1 MIPTCKK
8 IYLCDFNLHPLTV
21 LNGVDTNSVKYSC
34 HVKDYDELTFD
45 VDEYIIINGK
55 KVKSLGYDMLL
66 PYMTVYLEDLGMFQI
81 QNPKTS
87 NDGNSE
93 KKSITAYSLE
103 KEFEDKNWLNFK
115 CNTGDKDSL
124 EQVAEN
130 NLNELGY
137 AKEFVTFYNKN
148 KHDLSFI
155 HLLLEKLPG
164 WSADDDDIDPVLWT
178 RKLPAIT
185 QDNTNLYA
193 LCCSYIAPR
202 MEILFLF
209 DTIHRKIK
217 AIAKENLNDKKY
229 ESTVFISY
237 RNLAQSIDIDVD
249 EDSIFTRF
257 NVRGDDDLN
266 VINCNYGDYY
276 VMNLDYF
283 LCSPY
288 ISDELLIKVKKWI
301 KYRDDNRNKYI
312 EVAKNVADASQ
323 KVNDIIYRNPADDLD
338 IKQWDDMNEDGLNES
353 LKYYNSLLTSLQVS
367 VDPNWDASNNDFS
380 TYKPWTKANGSVD
393 HDKYLEKLKAQENG
407 YGGYYTYYDILHYI
421 IPNIE
426 IAIRNLKKVDEKKED
441 YIKDWETNWDLYG
454 TSELDALNKKYTEE
468 LEKVQD
474 YAKPWSEL
482 TDEEKRAN
490 SGNED
495 SYNIYHNKYVEIY
508 GYISANGTLT
518 VAIAKRNQEKEEA
531 QKILDGYNSQ
541 MSSMKIS
548 ASINN
553 ADYGFTDEDKT
564 VIYSLFHDQDYQN
577 NNIVSTSVD
586 TSVTEI
592 DREKELY
599 DDAVEKL
606 SEVAQPQFKFTVSLD
621 NLYRIEA
628 FKHWQGELELL
639 KFIRLGIRDDYSVK
653 LRVTGITWNP
663 CDVTEDLTLEFSN
676 MITSRSGRTDLTE
689 LLDTENNRGSKNS
702 ISFGTGNSDSEKEYL
717 SSMLQQLVKMGAFKT
732 AVGNIAGST
741 TANLDEARIN
751 TLVSN
756 FINASKIKVDNIEG
770 DKGSF
775 NEFFTKYLDS
785 EVIST
790 NLINGSNGDFI
801 DFVNSHLNMKHIT
814 TELLQGETGNTFID
828 FVHNE
833 MKTGTITADQIRSE
847 DGKTFVDLVN
857 GQIQAAKIT
866 TDQISGGDGTT
877 FIDFLKNQI
886 STSDITA
893 NQIKGWGDSQTLI
906 DFVNNKI
913 TTSDIS
919 ANKITG
925 LNDSKTFID
934 FVNNQ
939 INTSVINSDLA
950 NVKNILAG
958 NAGVGNLQ
966 AIHLT
971 SANAVIDEAV
981 IKQIIAAKISVADLM
996 IHEATAELITL
1007 ISQDGKPS
1015 IAFKNSTQQ
1024 FYDNNGNVR
1033 VQIGQDATGAFTFS
1047 LFDETGTGVLIDS
1060 ETGVHAGA
1068 IADGLIVNDMIQSGT
1083 VSKDKL
1089 SFPIVETDKN
1099 GKISITNILDGKG
1112 NEFGVSYTE
1121 YQESVA
1127 TELSSINSNLSGVS
1141 STVSKIDK
1149 SITDK
1154 IWQSDITTKIND
1166 YDQTTVKDIRDRT
1179 TSVEKNITGI
1189 NSTVKDMQTTLES
1202 KADGTTV
1209 QSLTTRV
1216 SKAEQDMNGFKQ
1228 TVESTYSTKSETE
1241 SVNNYA
1247 KTSFEQLSDKFSW
1260 LVDGTS
1266 SSTSLTLTDSL
1277 VSAITNQFVIK
1288 SPDGTSTIIEGG
1300 KIKTGAITTD
1310 MLSSSVIKSKNYKE
1324 GTYVDGAGYSILGT
1338 FLDLDNGMIHTP
1350 GFYTDTI
1357 GNAYFNGTINAL
1369 DGWFGTEQHN
1379 WYIGT
1384 TTLTDIM
1391 NNDGA
1396 LTGDEYSYLK
1406 ATENA
1411 AIVVNEWHLQS
1422 QSDNMSLQSG
1432 LTTLNNGKFVLNPQ
1446 DNKYYDFGIVKPD
1459 MSKDAKS
1466 YNKKFLYIRRADTPT
1481 THPQDWEYL
1490 FHVDYDGSIWYKNQN
1505 VAGGNV
1511 FLSTTGGTIK
1521 GDLTVTGT
1529 LNATANQAKKV
1540 VNALSING
1548 KAYDG
1553 SAAINVGSIAIAYG
1567 GTGGTTV
1574 SEARANL
1581 AVMGTYKGNY
1591 EYYGLTRPDG
1601 NDSDWIR
1608 STSAGFIPYIPGIAG
1623 NGHSN
1628 LGTEQWYFANAYIDY
1643 IYGSLKGTAD
1653 RAVCDDEGNKI
1664 SSTYLKATSTEF
1676 DSITVGNMIVNG
1688 TARFVNG
1695 LMGTLTGNVI
1705 GNVSGSASYA
1715 TSSDNA
1721 NYINLVATNEIR
1733 FYKNQFKGGT
1743 VHFGYRWADGST
1755 SPLITEYRFNNGNGS
1770 PTQVTASQFNG
1781 NLNGIAT
1788 RTTLL
1793 NPVTTSDTFT
1803 TGTSTWRGGITD
1815 GYVVWGQWW
1824 KDTSLTNDTGDLT
1837 IWIKKEGAV
1846 TTANM
1851 TIDGTIYA
1859 GGFSGNATSAT
1870 KLQTA
1875 RKIGNAS
1882 FDGTSDI
1889 SLSSIGAASSG
1900 HTHNYASTLS
1910 LNGTDFTVTSN
1921 KITVSREQ
1929 LLTAIGEV
1937 TKTANGYMSAADK
1950 AKLDNINVSDI
1961 GTVGANSIKGSGYI
1975 NVSILKGVATISHGN
1990 SGVTTG
1996 TYGADSTNY
2005 LTIPKVTVDSTG
2017 HITSASAYSV
2027 TAANIVS
2034 KLGTTAVNRATSDSD
2049 GNAINTTYLKRSGG
2063 AMTGNISYQGT
2074 KATYEMIRFIDNKS
2088 DTYGNGIAIGGGG
2101 ATIIGGGESSDFCQN
2116 NYIGTGGDE
2125 KLILANDGAI
2135 DFYTNCQ
2142 NNSTTD
2148 AVHVQIDATGK
2159 FTGVSAQA
2167 TKLQTARNVFGHS
2180 FDGTSAVEGQAT
2192 VYGNYC
2198 ATAGNRYFHGGLQI
2212 RENDCVEAKQS
2223 DIAYAPSIGFHWAGR
2238 IAATLLFHSDGN
2250 FYFRKQN
2257 FTDRATIDAN
2267 LYASNVSTST
2277 LWASGT
2283 ATFNGMSVHN
2293 GGIKSGLLH
2302 LQGTTSASIA
2312 YGANNPK
2319 IKFVN
2324 SDGSQIVELMY
2335 TDYDS
2340 VRWPAG
2346 LAMRGNQ
2353 GNEYFDVPHLYA
2365 SQVHVDNHCALQYD
2379 SSNQCL
2385 NFVFS

>member
-8 IYLCDFNLHPLTV
+8 IYLCDFNLHPLMV
-21 LNGVDTNSVKYSC
+21 LNGVDTNSVEYSC

-164 WSADDDDIDPVLWT
+164 WSVDDDDIDPVLWT

-312 EVAKNVADASQ
+312 EVAKNAADASQ

-380 TYKPWTKANGSVD
+380 TYKPWTKADGSVD

-426 IAIRNLKKVDEKKED
+426 IAIRNLKKIDEKKED

-518 VAIAKRNQEKEEA
+518 AAIAKRNQEKEKA

-702 ISFGTGNSDSEKEYL
+702 ISFGTGDSDSEKEYL

-790 NLINGSNGDFI
+790 NLINGQNGDFI

-913 TTSDIS
+913 TTSNIS

-939 INTSVINSDLA
+939 INTSVINSDLE

-966 AIHLT
+966 SIHFT

-1024 FYDNNGNVR
+1024 FYDSNGNVR

-1047 LFDETGTGVLIDS
+1047 LFDETGKGVLIDS

-1089 SFPIVETDKN
+1089 SFPIVETDEN

-1154 IWQSDITTKIND
+1154 IWESDITTKIND

-1209 QSLTTRV
+1209 QSLTIRV
-1216 SKAEQDMNGFKQ
+1216 SKAEQDMSGFKQ

-1247 KTSFEQLSDKFSW
+1247 
-1260 LVDGTS
+1260 
-1266 SSTSLTLTDSL
+1266 
-1277 VSAITNQFVIK
+1277 
-1288 SPDGTSTIIEGG
+1288 
-1300 KIKTGAITTD
+1300 
-1310 MLSSSVIKSKNYKE
+1310 
-1324 GTYVDGAGYSILGT
+1324 
-1338 FLDLDNGMIHTP
+1338 
-1350 GFYTDTI
+1350 
-1357 GNAYFNGTINAL
+1357 
-1369 DGWFGTEQHN
+1369 
-1379 WYIGT
+1379 
-1384 TTLTDIM
+1384 
-1391 NNDGA
+1391 
-1396 LTGDEYSYLK
+1396 
-1406 ATENA
+1406 
-1411 AIVVNEWHLQS
+1411 
-1422 QSDNMSLQSG
+1422 
-1432 LTTLNNGKFVLNPQ
+1432 
-1446 DNKYYDFGIVKPD
+1446 
-1459 MSKDAKS
+1459 
-1466 YNKKFLYIRRADTPT
+1466 
-1481 THPQDWEYL
+1481 
-1490 FHVDYDGSIWYKNQN
+1490 
-1505 VAGGNV
+1505 
-1511 FLSTTGGTIK
+1511 
-1521 GDLTVTGT
+1521 
-1529 LNATANQAKKV
+1529 
-1540 VNALSING
+1540 
-1548 KAYDG
+1548 
-1553 SAAINVGSIAIAYG
+1553 
-1567 GTGGTTV
+1567 
-1574 SEARANL
+1574 
-1581 AVMGTYKGNY
+1581 
-1591 EYYGLTRPDG
+1591 
-1601 NDSDWIR
+1601 
-1608 STSAGFIPYIPGIAG
+1608 
-1623 NGHSN
+1623 
-1628 LGTEQWYFANAYIDY
+1628 
-1643 IYGSLKGTAD
+1643 
-1653 RAVCDDEGNKI
+1653 
-1664 SSTYLKATSTEF
+1664 
-1676 DSITVGNMIVNG
+1676 
-1688 TARFVNG
+1688 
-1695 LMGTLTGNVI
+1695 I

-1715 TSSDNA
+1715 TSSDTA

-1743 VHFGYRWADGST
+1743 VHFGYRWSDGST

-1803 TGTSTWRGGITD
+1803 TGTSTWRNGITD

-1824 KDTSLTNDTGDLT
+1824 RDTNLTNDTANLT
-1837 IWIKKEGAV
+1837 IWIRKEGTV
-1846 TTANM
+1846 TSANM

-1859 GGFSGNATSAT
+1859 VGGFNGNATSAT

-1882 FDGTSDI
+1882 FDGTADI

-1910 LNGTDFTVTSN
+1910 LNGTNFTVTSN

-1961 GTVGANSIKGSGYI
+1961 GTVGANSIKGTGYI
-1975 NVSILKGVATISHGN
+1975 NVSILKGVATISHGI
-1990 SGVTTG
+1990 SGVTAG
-1996 TYGADSTNY
+1996 TYGADSTNNF
-2005 LTIPKVTVDSTG
+2005 TIPKIVVDSTG

-2034 KLGTTAVNRATSDSD
+2034 KLGTTAVNRATADSD
-2049 GNAINTTYLKRSGG
+2049 GNAINTTYLKLSGG
-2063 AMTGNISYQGT
+2063 TMTGNISYKGT
-2074 KATYEMIRFIDNKS
+2074 KATYDMITFIDNPN

-2101 ATIIGGGESSDFCQN
+2101 TVIIGGGESSDFCKN
-2116 NYIGTGGDE
+2116 NYISDGGNE
-2125 KLILANDGAI
+2125 RLILANDGMI
-2135 DFYTNCQ
+2135 DFYVNCQ
-2142 NNSTTD
+2142 EGSTSK
-2148 AVHVQIDATGK
+2148 AVHTYIDTTGK
-2159 FTGVSAQA
+2159 YIGVSQKA
-2167 TKLQTARNVFGHS
+2167 TQLETSRNIFGKS
-2180 FDGTSAVEGQAT
+2180 FNGTSDVAGQAM
-2192 VYGNYC
+2192 VYGWYNSN
-2198 ATAGNRYFHGGLQI
+2198 AENRYVSGGLQI
-2212 RENDCVEAKQS
+2212 RENNCVQNKQS
-2223 DIAYAPSIGFHWAGR
+2223 DIAYAPSIGFHWSNR
-2238 IAATLLFHSDGN
+2238 IAATLLFHSDGI

-2267 LYASNVSTST
+2267 LNAGSIATTTANIY
-2277 LWASGT
+2277 GT
-2283 ATFNGMSVHN
+2283 ATFTNMSVHN

-2346 LAMRGNQ
+2346 LAVRGNQ

>member
-1 MIPTCKK
+1 
-8 IYLCDFNLHPLTV
+8 
-21 LNGVDTNSVKYSC
+21 
-34 HVKDYDELTFD
+34 
-45 VDEYIIINGK
+45 
-55 KVKSLGYDMLL
+55 
-66 PYMTVYLEDLGMFQI
+66 MFQI

-164 WSADDDDIDPVLWT
+164 WSVDDDDIDPVLWT

-301 KYRDDNRNKYI
+301 KYRDDNRDKYI

-380 TYKPWTKANGSVD
+380 TYKPWTKADGSVD

-490 SGNED
+490 SGNKD

-518 VAIAKRNQEKEEA
+518 AAIAKRNQEKKEA

-785 EVIST
+785 EV
-790 NLINGSNGDFI
+790 
-801 DFVNSHLNMKHIT
+801 
-814 TELLQGETGNTFID
+814 
-828 FVHNE
+828 
-833 MKTGTITADQIRSE
+833 
-847 DGKTFVDLVN
+847 
-857 GQIQAAKIT
+857 
-866 TDQISGGDGTT
+866 
-877 FIDFLKNQI
+877 
-886 STSDITA
+886 
-893 NQIKGWGDSQTLI
+893 
-906 DFVNNKI
+906 
-913 TTSDIS
+913 
-919 ANKITG
+919 
-925 LNDSKTFID
+925 
-934 FVNNQ
+934 
-939 INTSVINSDLA
+939 
-950 NVKNILAG
+950 
-958 NAGVGNLQ
+958 
-966 AIHLT
+966 
-971 SANAVIDEAV
+971 
-981 IKQIIAAKISVADLM
+981 
-996 IHEATAELITL
+996 
-1007 ISQDGKPS
+1007 
-1015 IAFKNSTQQ
+1015 
-1024 FYDNNGNVR
+1024 
-1033 VQIGQDATGAFTFS
+1033 
-1047 LFDETGTGVLIDS
+1047 
-1060 ETGVHAGA
+1060 
-1068 IADGLIVNDMIQSGT
+1068 
-1083 VSKDKL
+1083 
-1089 SFPIVETDKN
+1089 
-1099 GKISITNILDGKG
+1099 
-1112 NEFGVSYTE
+1112 
-1121 YQESVA
+1121 
-1127 TELSSINSNLSGVS
+1127 
-1141 STVSKIDK
+1141 
-1149 SITDK
+1149 
-1154 IWQSDITTKIND
+1154 
-1166 YDQTTVKDIRDRT
+1166 
-1179 TSVEKNITGI
+1179 
-1189 NSTVKDMQTTLES
+1189 
-1202 KADGTTV
+1202 
-1209 QSLTTRV
+1209 
-1216 SKAEQDMNGFKQ
+1216 
-1228 TVESTYSTKSETE
+1228 
-1241 SVNNYA
+1241 
-1247 KTSFEQLSDKFSW
+1247 
-1260 LVDGTS
+1260 
-1266 SSTSLTLTDSL
+1266 
-1277 VSAITNQFVIK
+1277 
-1288 SPDGTSTIIEGG
+1288 
-1300 KIKTGAITTD
+1300 
-1310 MLSSSVIKSKNYKE
+1310 
-1324 GTYVDGAGYSILGT
+1324 
-1338 FLDLDNGMIHTP
+1338 
-1350 GFYTDTI
+1350 
-1357 GNAYFNGTINAL
+1357 
-1369 DGWFGTEQHN
+1369 
-1379 WYIGT
+1379 
-1384 TTLTDIM
+1384 
-1391 NNDGA
+1391 
-1396 LTGDEYSYLK
+1396 
-1406 ATENA
+1406 
-1411 AIVVNEWHLQS
+1411 
-1422 QSDNMSLQSG
+1422 
-1432 LTTLNNGKFVLNPQ
+1432 
-1446 DNKYYDFGIVKPD
+1446 
-1459 MSKDAKS
+1459 
-1466 YNKKFLYIRRADTPT
+1466 
-1481 THPQDWEYL
+1481 
-1490 FHVDYDGSIWYKNQN
+1490 
-1505 VAGGNV
+1505 
-1511 FLSTTGGTIK
+1511 
-1521 GDLTVTGT
+1521 
-1529 LNATANQAKKV
+1529 
-1540 VNALSING
+1540 
-1548 KAYDG
+1548 
-1553 SAAINVGSIAIAYG
+1553 
-1567 GTGGTTV
+1567 
-1574 SEARANL
+1574 
-1581 AVMGTYKGNY
+1581 
-1591 EYYGLTRPDG
+1591 
-1601 NDSDWIR
+1601 
-1608 STSAGFIPYIPGIAG
+1608 
-1623 NGHSN
+1623 
-1628 LGTEQWYFANAYIDY
+1628 
-1643 IYGSLKGTAD
+1643 
-1653 RAVCDDEGNKI
+1653 
-1664 SSTYLKATSTEF
+1664 
-1676 DSITVGNMIVNG
+1676 
-1688 TARFVNG
+1688 
-1695 LMGTLTGNVI
+1695 
-1705 GNVSGSASYA
+1705 
-1715 TSSDNA
+1715 
-1721 NYINLVATNEIR
+1721 
-1733 FYKNQFKGGT
+1733 
-1743 VHFGYRWADGST
+1743 
-1755 SPLITEYRFNNGNGS
+1755 
-1770 PTQVTASQFNG
+1770 
-1781 NLNGIAT
+1781 
-1788 RTTLL
+1788 
-1793 NPVTTSDTFT
+1793 
-1803 TGTSTWRGGITD
+1803 
-1815 GYVVWGQWW
+1815 
-1824 KDTSLTNDTGDLT
+1824 
-1837 IWIKKEGAV
+1837 
-1846 TTANM
+1846 
-1851 TIDGTIYA
+1851 
-1859 GGFSGNATSAT
+1859 
-1870 KLQTA
+1870 
-1875 RKIGNAS
+1875 
-1882 FDGTSDI
+1882 
-1889 SLSSIGAASSG
+1889 
-1900 HTHNYASTLS
+1900 
-1910 LNGTDFTVTSN
+1910 
-1921 KITVSREQ
+1921 
-1929 LLTAIGEV
+1929 
-1937 TKTANGYMSAADK
+1937 
-1950 AKLDNINVSDI
+1950 
-1961 GTVGANSIKGSGYI
+1961 
-1975 NVSILKGVATISHGN
+1975 
-1990 SGVTTG
+1990 
-1996 TYGADSTNY
+1996 
-2005 LTIPKVTVDSTG
+2005 
-2017 HITSASAYSV
+2017 SAYSV

-2034 KLGTTAVNRATSDSD
+2034 KLGTTAVNRATADSD
-2049 GNAINTTYLKRSGG
+2049 GNAINSTYLKRSGG

-2074 KATYEMIRFIDNKS
+2074 KATIEVIRFIDNKN
-2088 DTYGNGIAIGGGG
+2088 DVYGNGIAIGAGG
-2101 ATIIGGGESSDFCQN
+2101 ATIIGGGESSAFCQN
-2116 NYIGTGGDE
+2116 SYIATGGDE

-2167 TKLQTARNVFGHS
+2167 TKLQTTRYIFGKT
-2180 FDGTSAVEGQAT
+2180 FDGTYDVAGQAT
-2192 VYGNYC
+2192 VYGSYS
-2198 ATAGNRYFHGGLQI
+2198 ATADIRYGRSGLQI
-2212 RENDCVEAKQS
+2212 RENDCVQAKQS

-2277 LWASGT
+2277 LGVSGT
-2283 ATFNGMSVHN
+2283 ATFSSMSVHN
-2293 GGIKSGLLH
+2293 GGVKSGLLH

-2346 LAMRGNQ
+2346 LAVRGNQ
-2353 GNEYFDVPHLYA
+2353 GNEYLDVPHLYA
-2365 SQVHVDNHCALQYD
+2365 NQVHVDNHCALQYD
-2379 SSNQCL
+2379 NSNQCL

>member
-1 MIPTCKK
+1 
-8 IYLCDFNLHPLTV
+8 
-21 LNGVDTNSVKYSC
+21 
-34 HVKDYDELTFD
+34 
-45 VDEYIIINGK
+45 
-55 KVKSLGYDMLL
+55 
-66 PYMTVYLEDLGMFQI
+66 
-81 QNPKTS
+81 
-87 NDGNSE
+87 
-93 KKSITAYSLE
+93 
-103 KEFEDKNWLNFK
+103 
-115 CNTGDKDSL
+115 
-124 EQVAEN
+124 
-130 NLNELGY
+130 
-137 AKEFVTFYNKN
+137 
-148 KHDLSFI
+148 
-155 HLLLEKLPG
+155 
-164 WSADDDDIDPVLWT
+164 
-178 RKLPAIT
+178 
-185 QDNTNLYA
+185 
-193 LCCSYIAPR
+193 
-202 MEILFLF
+202 
-209 DTIHRKIK
+209 
-217 AIAKENLNDKKY
+217 
-229 ESTVFISY
+229 
-237 RNLAQSIDIDVD
+237 
-249 EDSIFTRF
+249 
-257 NVRGDDDLN
+257 
-266 VINCNYGDYY
+266 
-276 VMNLDYF
+276 
-283 LCSPY
+283 
-288 ISDELLIKVKKWI
+288 
-301 KYRDDNRNKYI
+301 
-312 EVAKNVADASQ
+312 
-323 KVNDIIYRNPADDLD
+323 
-338 IKQWDDMNEDGLNES
+338 
-353 LKYYNSLLTSLQVS
+353 
-367 VDPNWDASNNDFS
+367 
-380 TYKPWTKANGSVD
+380 
-393 HDKYLEKLKAQENG
+393 
-407 YGGYYTYYDILHYI
+407 
-421 IPNIE
+421 
-426 IAIRNLKKVDEKKED
+426 
-441 YIKDWETNWDLYG
+441 
-454 TSELDALNKKYTEE
+454 
-468 LEKVQD
+468 
-474 YAKPWSEL
+474 
-482 TDEEKRAN
+482 
-490 SGNED
+490 
-495 SYNIYHNKYVEIY
+495 
-508 GYISANGTLT
+508 
-518 VAIAKRNQEKEEA
+518 
-531 QKILDGYNSQ
+531 

-790 NLINGSNGDFI
+790 NLINGQNGDFI

-939 INTSVINSDLA
+939 INTSEL
-950 NVKNILAG
+950 
-958 NAGVGNLQ
+958 NAEVGNITNLLSGSAGIGDLQ

-971 SANAVIDEAV
+971 AANAVIDEAV
-981 IKQIIAAKISVADLM
+981 IKNIIAAKISVADLM
-996 IHEATAELITL
+996 VHTASAELITL

-1024 FYDNNGNVR
+1024 FYDSNGNVR

-1047 LFDETGTGVLIDS
+1047 LFDETGNGVLIDS

-1089 SFPIVETDKN
+1089 SFPIVETDEN

-1154 IWQSDITTKIND
+1154 IWESDITTKIND

-1209 QSLTTRV
+1209 QSLTIRV
-1216 SKAEQDMNGFKQ
+1216 SKAEQDMSGFKQ

-1379 WYIGT
+1379 WYIGAT
-1384 TTLTDIM
+1384 IITDIM

-1422 QSDNMSLQSG
+1422 QNDNMSLQSG

-1540 VNALSING
+1540 INALSING

-1553 SAAINVGSIAIAYG
+1553 SAAINVGSISIAYG

-1574 SEARANL
+1574 NEARANL
-1581 AVMGTYKGNY
+1581 GVLGANNKNG
-1591 EYYGLTRPDG
+1591 YYGLACPDG
-1601 NDSDWIR
+1601 NDTDWIR
-1608 STSAGFIPYIPGIAG
+1608 STVNGLIPYQSGIAG
-1623 NGHSN
+1623 DGHSS
-1628 LGTEQWYFANAYIDY
+1628 LGTSTWYFSEAYIDF
-1643 IYGSLKGTAD
+1643 IHGSLKGTAD

-1676 DSITVGNMIVNG
+1676 DSITIGNMIVNG

-1715 TSSDNA
+1715 TSSDTA

-1733 FYKNQFKGGT
+1733 FYKNRFKGGT
-1743 VHFGYRWADGST
+1743 VHFGYRWSDGST

-1803 TGTSTWRGGITD
+1803 TGTSTWRNGITD

-1824 KDTSLTNDTGDLT
+1824 RDTNLTNDTANLT
-1837 IWIKKEGAV
+1837 IWIRKEGTV
-1846 TTANM
+1846 TSANM

-1859 GGFSGNATSAT
+1859 VGGFNGNATSAT

-1882 FDGTSDI
+1882 FDGTADI

-1910 LNGTDFTVTSN
+1910 LNGTNFTVTSN

-1961 GTVGANSIKGSGYI
+1961 GTVGANSIKGTGYI
-1975 NVSILKGVATISHGN
+1975 NVSILKGVATISHGI
-1990 SGVTTG
+1990 SGVTAG
-1996 TYGADSTNY
+1996 TYGADSTNNF
-2005 LTIPKVTVDSTG
+2005 TIPKIVVDSTG

-2034 KLGTTAVNRATSDSD
+2034 KLGTTAVNRATADSD
-2049 GNAINTTYLKRSGG
+2049 GNTINSTYLKRSGG
-2063 AMTGNISYQGT
+2063 TMDGTAFIEWADSGNWSNNNKNVTFPVNRGGLQWNGQSDYVKFFAQETAYDNLELVLQFGDDDSNGLSIRNGAGNETARITSTG
-2074 KATYEMIRFIDNKS
+2074 
-2088 DTYGNGIAIGGGG
+2088 
-2101 ATIIGGGESSDFCQN
+2101 
-2116 NYIGTGGDE
+2116 
-2125 KLILANDGAI
+2125 
-2135 DFYTNCQ
+2135 
-2142 NNSTTD
+2142 
-2148 AVHVQIDATGK
+2148 V
-2159 FTGVSAQA
+2159 FTGTFSGNASSATQLE
-2167 TKLQTARNVFGHS
+2167 TSRYIFGKLFN
-2180 FDGTSAVEGQAT
+2180 GTSDVAGQAM
-2192 VYGNYC
+2192 VYGWYNSN
-2198 ATAGNRYFHGGLQI
+2198 AGNRYASGGLQI
-2212 RENDCVEAKQS
+2212 RENNCVQNKQS
-2223 DIAYAPSIGFHWAGR
+2223 DIAYAPSIGFHWSNR

-2257 FTDRATIDAN
+2257 YTDRATIDAN
-2267 LYASNVSTST
+2267 LNAGSIATTTANIY
-2277 LWASGT
+2277 GT
-2283 ATFNGMSVHN
+2283 ATFSSMSVHN

-2302 LQGTTSASIA
+2302 LQSATSASIA

-2379 SSNQCL
+2379 NSNQCL

>member
-1 MIPTCKK
+1 MAT
-8 IYLCDFNLHPLTV
+8 YLPSQIKGYNSLGTAILSVGDSTKQVNNALQSEKLTQYAKSANEASDV
-21 LNGVDTNSVKYSC
+21 IDKFKAEMYQNAGLTKEIGLTNQQKAIENFLADYDD
-34 HVKDYDELTFD
+34 KDYGGHGNKIKEAFLHRGDGMTTGMYAYLNNANLIETFKKAGIKGSSWFGQQYTQNDFLNKDNIDTLRNYQQQLSTEAQASVDAIKEIMPAFLQSNKDYLDLT
-45 VDEYIIINGK
+45 
-55 KVKSLGYDMLL
+55 S
-66 PYMTVYLEDLGMFQI
+66 EDNKPEI
-81 QNPKTS
+81 
-87 NDGNSE
+87 
-93 KKSITAYSLE
+93 
-103 KEFEDKNWLNFK
+103 
-115 CNTGDKDSL
+115 DSMM
-124 EQVAEN
+124 
-130 NLNELGY
+130 
-137 AKEFVTFYNKN
+137 
-148 KHDLSFI
+148 
-155 HLLLEKLPG
+155 
-164 WSADDDDIDPVLWT
+164 
-178 RKLPAIT
+178 
-185 QDNTNLYA
+185 TNLISG
-193 LCCSYIAPR
+193 LDQSGIETISGGNLG
-202 MEILFLF
+202 EI
-209 DTIHRKIK
+209 
-217 AIAKENLNDKKY
+217 
-229 ESTVFISY
+229 S
-237 RNLAQSIDIDVD
+237 
-249 EDSIFTRF
+249 
-257 NVRGDDDLN
+257 
-266 VINCNYGDYY
+266 
-276 VMNLDYF
+276 
-283 LCSPY
+283 
-288 ISDELLIKVKKWI
+288 SDELKKNIRNWSSNLVKDLQKKDTQDALTSLFALDDKKTKMSFDEYEKQADDAVKKVRKQTDAFTDEQLRNSSGIHDTLDQLQTDVDNITSKFNGDKGFSEDKLKSDYTSSQLDALSSIATDKSFTGNWKAALDQMNSVERAAQLSADKMQKI
-301 KYRDDNRNKYI
+301 VTTATSNLSTMQTAISESMSNTGVTADAYRQSALKAAKKNMQTYKNNVANRNKSKKALLATKGKI
-312 EVAKNVADASQ
+312 TSAQRNAIKKNQ
-323 KVNDIIYRNPADDLD
+323 KVN
-338 IKQWDDMNEDGLNES
+338 
-353 LKYYNSLLTSLQVS
+353 TSNVK
-367 VDPNWDASNNDFS
+367 DP
-380 TYKPWTKANGSVD
+380 
-393 HDKYLEKLKAQENG
+393 KLKKQ
-407 YGGYYTYYDILHYI
+407 
-421 IPNIE
+421 
-426 IAIRNLKKVDEKKED
+426 
-441 YIKDWETNWDLYG
+441 
-454 TSELDALNKKYTEE
+454 
-468 LEKVQD
+468 LEA
-474 YAKPWSEL
+474 Y
-482 TDEEKRAN
+482 
-490 SGNED
+490 
-495 SYNIYHNKYVEIY
+495 NKYVTASNPDKGRIL
-508 GYISANGTLT
+508 SNALSTAQSTLT
-518 VAIAKRNQEKEEA
+518 AAIAKRNQEKKEA

-702 ISFGTGNSDSEKEYL
+702 ISFGTGGSDSEKEYL

-790 NLINGSNGDFI
+790 NLINGQNGDFI

-814 TELLQGETGNTFID
+814 TELLQGETGTTFID

-939 INTSVINSDLA
+939 INTSVINSDLE

-966 AIHLT
+966 SIHLT

-996 IHEATAELITL
+996 IHEATAEMITL

-1047 LFDETGTGVLIDS
+1047 LFDETGKGVLIDS
-1060 ETGVHAGA
+1060 KDGVHSGA
-1068 IADGLIVNDMIQSGT
+1068 IANGLIVNDMIQSGT

-1089 SFPIVETDKN
+1089 NFPIVETDEN

-1154 IWQSDITTKIND
+1154 IWESDITTKIND

-1209 QSLTTRV
+1209 QSLTIRV
-1216 SKAEQDMNGFKQ
+1216 SKAEQDMSGFKQ

-1300 KIKTGAITTD
+1300 KIKTSAITTD

-1384 TTLTDIM
+1384 TIITDIM

-1422 QSDNMSLQSG
+1422 QNDNMSLQSG

-1490 FHVDYDGSIWYKNQN
+1490 FHVDYDGSIWYKNQSI
-1505 VAGGNV
+1505 AGGNV

-1553 SAAINVGSIAIAYG
+1553 SVAINVGSISIAYG

-1574 SEARANL
+1574 NEARANL
-1581 AVMGTYKGNY
+1581 GVLGANNKNG
-1591 EYYGLTRPDG
+1591 YYGLARPDG
-1601 NDSDWIR
+1601 NDTDWIR
-1608 STSAGFIPYIPGIAG
+1608 STVNGLIPYQSGIAG
-1623 NGHSN
+1623 DGHSS
-1628 LGTEQWYFANAYIDY
+1628 LGTSTWYFSEAYIDFVH
-1643 IYGSLKGTAD
+1643 GSLKGTAD
-1653 RAVCDDEGNKI
+1653 RAICDDEGNKI

-1715 TSSDNA
+1715 TSSDTA

-1755 SPLITEYRFNNGNGS
+1755 SPLITEYRFNNGNRS

-1803 TGTSTWRGGITD
+1803 TGTSTWRNGITD

-1824 KDTSLTNDTGDLT
+1824 KDTSFTNDTGDLT
-1837 IWIKKEGAV
+1837 IWIRKEGAV

-1859 GGFSGNATSAT
+1859 VGGFNGNATSAT

-1882 FDGTSDI
+1882 FDGTADI

-1910 LNGTDFTVTSN
+1910 LNGTNFTVTSN

-1950 AKLDNINVSDI
+1950 AKLDNINISDI

-1975 NVSILKGVATISHGN
+1975 NVSILKGVATISHGT
-1990 SGVTTG
+1990 SGVTAG
-1996 TYGADSTNY
+1996 TYGADSTNNF
-2005 LTIPKVTVDSTG
+2005 TIPKIVVDSTG

-2034 KLGTTAVNRATSDSD
+2034 KLGTTAVNRATADSD
-2049 GNAINTTYLKRSGG
+2049 GNAINSTYLKRSGG

-2074 KATYEMIRFIDNKS
+2074 KATIEVIRFIDNKN
-2088 DTYGNGIAIGGGG
+2088 DAYGNGIAIGAGG
-2101 ATIIGGGESSDFCQN
+2101 ATIIGGGESSAFCQN
-2116 NYIGTGGDE
+2116 SYIATGGDE

-2148 AVHVQIDATGK
+2148 AAHVQIDVTGK

-2167 TKLQTARNVFGHS
+2167 TQLETSRYIFGKLFN
-2180 FDGTSAVEGQAT
+2180 GTSDVAGQAM
-2192 VYGNYC
+2192 VYGWYNSN
-2198 ATAGNRYFHGGLQI
+2198 AGKG
-2212 RENDCVEAKQS
+2212 E
-2223 DIAYAPSIGFHWAGR
+2223 
-2238 IAATLLFHSDGN
+2238 
-2250 FYFRKQN
+2250 
-2257 FTDRATIDAN
+2257 
-2267 LYASNVSTST
+2267 
-2277 LWASGT
+2277 
-2283 ATFNGMSVHN
+2283 
-2293 GGIKSGLLH
+2293 
-2302 LQGTTSASIA
+2302 
-2312 YGANNPK
+2312 
-2319 IKFVN
+2319 
-2324 SDGSQIVELMY
+2324 
-2335 TDYDS
+2335 
-2340 VRWPAG
+2340 
-2346 LAMRGNQ
+2346 
-2353 GNEYFDVPHLYA
+2353 
-2365 SQVHVDNHCALQYD
+2365 
-2379 SSNQCL
+2379 
-2385 NFVFS
+2385 

>member
-8 IYLCDFNLHPLTV
+8 IYLCDFNLHPLMV
-21 LNGVDTNSVKYSC
+21 LNGVDTNSVEYSC

-164 WSADDDDIDPVLWT
+164 WSVDDDDIDPVLWT

-257 NVRGDDDLN
+257 NVRGDNDLN
-266 VINCNYGDYY
+266 VNNCNYGDYY

-283 LCSPY
+283 MCSPY
-288 ISDELLIKVKKWI
+288 MSNSLITKVKKWLE
-301 KYRDDNRNKYI
+301 YRDDNRNKYI
-312 EVAKNVADASQ
+312 EVAKNAADTSQ

-380 TYKPWTKANGSVD
+380 TYKPWTKADGSVD

-407 YGGYYTYYDILHYI
+407 YGGYYTYYDILYYI

-441 YIKDWETNWDLYG
+441 YVKDWETNWDLYG

-474 YAKPWSEL
+474 YAKPWNEL

-518 VAIAKRNQEKEEA
+518 AAIAKRNQEKEKA

-689 LLDTENNRGSKNS
+689 LLDTENNRGSKNN

-790 NLINGSNGDFI
+790 NLINGQNGDFI

-847 DGKTFVDLVN
+847 DGKTFIDLVN
-857 GQIQAAKIT
+857 GQIKAAKIT

-886 STSDITA
+886 S
-893 NQIKGWGDSQTLI
+893 
-906 DFVNNKI
+906 
-913 TTSDIS
+913 TSDIS

-939 INTSVINSDLA
+939 INTSVINSDLE

-966 AIHLT
+966 SIHLT

-996 IHEATAELITL
+996 THDATAEMITL

-1047 LFDETGTGVLIDS
+1047 LFDETGKGVLIDS
-1060 ETGVHAGA
+1060 KNGVHSGA
-1068 IADGLIVNDMIQSGT
+1068 IANGLIVNDMIKDATVSKSKLNFPIVETDENGKVSITEILDGNGNAFGISYKDFQDSVTNGFSSVNNSIASLSGLVASVELIGEQVFVDDGKGSISPNT
-1083 VSKDKL
+1083 ITIKANVKNGASVNKWYINDVENTSYVSKDKL
-1089 SFPIVETDKN
+1089 SFTIPSSYMKDK
-1099 GKISITNILDGKG
+1099 
-1112 NEFGVSYTE
+1112 
-1121 YQESVA
+1121 
-1127 TELSSINSNLSGVS
+1127 
-1141 STVSKIDK
+1141 K
-1149 SITDK
+1149 SITIKAECTD
-1154 IWQSDITTKIND
+1154 TTKYDIMSIYRVVDGSDAYTVTIQSSKGTTFKKPSNVDSMNYETECTCIVYKGSSIVSAKSYTWKYANNNDETWTVLGTGQKIN
-1166 YDQTTVKDIRDRT
+1166 VP
-1179 TSVEKNITGI
+1179 I
-1189 NSTVKDMQTTLES
+1189 NST
-1202 KADGTTV
+1202 
-1209 QSLTTRV
+1209 
-1216 SKAEQDMNGFKQ
+1216 
-1228 TVESTYSTKSETE
+1228 
-1241 SVNNYA
+1241 
-1247 KTSFEQLSDKFSW
+1247 
-1260 LVDGTS
+1260 
-1266 SSTSLTLTDSL
+1266 
-1277 VSAITNQFVIK
+1277 
-1288 SPDGTSTIIEGG
+1288 
-1300 KIKTGAITTD
+1300 
-1310 MLSSSVIKSKNYKE
+1310 
-1324 GTYVDGAGYSILGT
+1324 
-1338 FLDLDNGMIHTP
+1338 
-1350 GFYTDTI
+1350 
-1357 GNAYFNGTINAL
+1357 
-1369 DGWFGTEQHN
+1369 
-1379 WYIGT
+1379 
-1384 TTLTDIM
+1384 
-1391 NNDGA
+1391 
-1396 LTGDEYSYLK
+1396 
-1406 ATENA
+1406 
-1411 AIVVNEWHLQS
+1411 
-1422 QSDNMSLQSG
+1422 
-1432 LTTLNNGKFVLNPQ
+1432 
-1446 DNKYYDFGIVKPD
+1446 
-1459 MSKDAKS
+1459 
-1466 YNKKFLYIRRADTPT
+1466 
-1481 THPQDWEYL
+1481 
-1490 FHVDYDGSIWYKNQN
+1490 
-1505 VAGGNV
+1505 
-1511 FLSTTGGTIK
+1511 
-1521 GDLTVTGT
+1521 
-1529 LNATANQAKKV
+1529 
-1540 VNALSING
+1540 
-1548 KAYDG
+1548 
-1553 SAAINVGSIAIAYG
+1553 
-1567 GTGGTTV
+1567 
-1574 SEARANL
+1574 
-1581 AVMGTYKGNY
+1581 
-1591 EYYGLTRPDG
+1591 
-1601 NDSDWIR
+1601 
-1608 STSAGFIPYIPGIAG
+1608 
-1623 NGHSN
+1623 
-1628 LGTEQWYFANAYIDY
+1628 
-1643 IYGSLKGTAD
+1643 
-1653 RAVCDDEGNKI
+1653 
-1664 SSTYLKATSTEF
+1664 
-1676 DSITVGNMIVNG
+1676 
-1688 TARFVNG
+1688 
-1695 LMGTLTGNVI
+1695 
-1705 GNVSGSASYA
+1705 
-1715 TSSDNA
+1715 
-1721 NYINLVATNEIR
+1721 
-1733 FYKNQFKGGT
+1733 
-1743 VHFGYRWADGST
+1743 
-1755 SPLITEYRFNNGNGS
+1755 
-1770 PTQVTASQFNG
+1770 
-1781 NLNGIAT
+1781 
-1788 RTTLL
+1788 
-1793 NPVTTSDTFT
+1793 
-1803 TGTSTWRGGITD
+1803 
-1815 GYVVWGQWW
+1815 
-1824 KDTSLTNDTGDLT
+1824 
-1837 IWIKKEGAV
+1837 
-1846 TTANM
+1846 
-1851 TIDGTIYA
+1851 
-1859 GGFSGNATSAT
+1859 
-1870 KLQTA
+1870 
-1875 RKIGNAS
+1875 
-1882 FDGTSDI
+1882 
-1889 SLSSIGAASSG
+1889 
-1900 HTHNYASTLS
+1900 
-1910 LNGTDFTVTSN
+1910 
-1921 KITVSREQ
+1921 
-1929 LLTAIGEV
+1929 
-1937 TKTANGYMSAADK
+1937 
-1950 AKLDNINVSDI
+1950 
-1961 GTVGANSIKGSGYI
+1961 
-1975 NVSILKGVATISHGN
+1975 ILK
-1990 SGVTTG
+1990 
-1996 TYGADSTNY
+1996 
-2005 LTIPKVTVDSTG
+2005 K
-2017 HITSASAYSV
+2017 
-2027 TAANIVS
+2027 
-2034 KLGTTAVNRATSDSD
+2034 R
-2049 GNAINTTYLKRSGG
+2049 LK
-2063 AMTGNISYQGT
+2063 
-2074 KATYEMIRFIDNKS
+2074 
-2088 DTYGNGIAIGGGG
+2088 
-2101 ATIIGGGESSDFCQN
+2101 C
-2116 NYIGTGGDE
+2116 
-2125 KLILANDGAI
+2125 
-2135 DFYTNCQ
+2135 
-2142 NNSTTD
+2142 
-2148 AVHVQIDATGK
+2148 
-2159 FTGVSAQA
+2159 
-2167 TKLQTARNVFGHS
+2167 
-2180 FDGTSAVEGQAT
+2180 AVE
-2192 VYGNYC
+2192 
-2198 ATAGNRYFHGGLQI
+2198 I
-2212 RENDCVEAKQS
+2212 
-2223 DIAYAPSIGFHWAGR
+2223 
-2238 IAATLLFHSDGN
+2238 
-2250 FYFRKQN
+2250 
-2257 FTDRATIDAN
+2257 
-2267 LYASNVSTST
+2267 
-2277 LWASGT
+2277 
-2283 ATFNGMSVHN
+2283 
-2293 GGIKSGLLH
+2293 
-2302 LQGTTSASIA
+2302 
-2312 YGANNPK
+2312 
-2319 IKFVN
+2319 
-2324 SDGSQIVELMY
+2324 
-2335 TDYDS
+2335 
-2340 VRWPAG
+2340 
-2346 LAMRGNQ
+2346 
-2353 GNEYFDVPHLYA
+2353 
-2365 SQVHVDNHCALQYD
+2365 
-2379 SSNQCL
+2379 
-2385 NFVFS
+2385 

>member
-8 IYLCDFNLHPLTV
+8 IYLCDFNLHPLMV
-21 LNGVDTNSVKYSC
+21 LNGVDTNSVEYSC

-164 WSADDDDIDPVLWT
+164 WSVDDNDIDPVLWT

-276 VMNLDYF
+276 VMNLEYF

-312 EVAKNVADASQ
+312 EVAKNAADASQ

-338 IKQWDDMNEDGLNES
+338 IKQWDDMNKDGLNES

-380 TYKPWTKANGSVD
+380 TYKPWTKADGNVD

-474 YAKPWSEL
+474 YAKPWNEL

-495 SYNIYHNKYVEIY
+495 SYNIYHNKYIEIY

-518 VAIAKRNQEKEEA
+518 AAIAKRNQEKEEA

-702 ISFGTGNSDSEKEYL
+702 ISFGTGDSDSEKEYL

-790 NLINGSNGDFI
+790 NLINGQNGDFI

-886 STSDITA
+886 STSDI
-893 NQIKGWGDSQTLI
+893 
-906 DFVNNKI
+906 
-913 TTSDIS
+913 S

-939 INTSVINSDLA
+939 INTSVINSDLE

-966 AIHLT
+966 SIHLT

-996 IHEATAELITL
+996 THEATAEMITL

-1047 LFDETGTGVLIDS
+1047 LFDETGKGVLIDS
-1060 ETGVHAGA
+1060 KDGVHSGA
-1068 IADGLIVNDMIQSGT
+1068 IANGLIVNDMIKDATVSKSKLNFPIVETDENGKVSITEILDGNGNAFGVSYKDFQDSVTNGFSSVNNSIASLSGLVASVELIGEQVFVDDGKGSISPNT
-1083 VSKDKL
+1083 ITIKANVKNGASVSKWYIDDVENTSYVSKDKL
-1089 SFPIVETDKN
+1089 SFTIPSSYMKDK
-1099 GKISITNILDGKG
+1099 KSISIKV
-1112 NEFGVSYTE
+1112 EC
-1121 YQESVA
+1121 
-1127 TELSSINSNLSGVS
+1127 
-1141 STVSKIDK
+1141 
-1149 SITDK
+1149 TD
-1154 IWQSDITTKIND
+1154 TTK
-1166 YDQTTVKDIRDRT
+1166 YDIMSIYRVVDGSDAYTVTIQ
-1179 TSVEKNITGI
+1179 S
-1189 NSTVKDMQTTLES
+1189 S
-1202 KADGTTV
+1202 KGTT
-1209 QSLTTRV
+1209 
-1216 SKAEQDMNGFKQ
+1216 FKKPSN
-1228 TVESTYSTKSETE
+1228 V
-1241 SVNNYA
+1241 
-1247 KTSFEQLSDKFSW
+1247 
-1260 LVDGTS
+1260 
-1266 SSTSLTLTDSL
+1266 
-1277 VSAITNQFVIK
+1277 
-1288 SPDGTSTIIEGG
+1288 
-1300 KIKTGAITTD
+1300 
-1310 MLSSSVIKSKNYKE
+1310 
-1324 GTYVDGAGYSILGT
+1324 
-1338 FLDLDNGMIHTP
+1338 
-1350 GFYTDTI
+1350 
-1357 GNAYFNGTINAL
+1357 
-1369 DGWFGTEQHN
+1369 
-1379 WYIGT
+1379 
-1384 TTLTDIM
+1384 DIM
-1391 NNDGA
+1391 NY
-1396 LTGDEYSYLK
+1396 E
-1406 ATENA
+1406 TECTC
-1411 AIVVNEWHLQS
+1411 IVYKGS
-1422 QSDNMSLQSG
+1422 S
-1432 LTTLNNGKFVLNPQ
+1432 
-1446 DNKYYDFGIVKPD
+1446 IV
-1459 MSKDAKS
+1459 SAKS
-1466 YNKKFLYIRRADTPT
+1466 YTWKYANNNDET
-1481 THPQDWEYL
+1481 W
-1490 FHVDYDGSIWYKNQN
+1490 
-1505 VAGGNV
+1505 
-1511 FLSTTGGTIK
+1511 
-1521 GDLTVTGT
+1521 TV
-1529 LNATANQAKKV
+1529 L
-1540 VNALSING
+1540 
-1548 KAYDG
+1548 
-1553 SAAINVGSIAIAYG
+1553 
-1567 GTGGTTV
+1567 GTG
-1574 SEARANL
+1574 
-1581 AVMGTYKGNY
+1581 
-1591 EYYGLTRPDG
+1591 
-1601 NDSDWIR
+1601 
-1608 STSAGFIPYIPGIAG
+1608 
-1623 NGHSN
+1623 
-1628 LGTEQWYFANAYIDY
+1628 Q
-1643 IYGSLKGTAD
+1643 
-1653 RAVCDDEGNKI
+1653 
-1664 SSTYLKATSTEF
+1664 
-1676 DSITVGNMIVNG
+1676 
-1688 TARFVNG
+1688 
-1695 LMGTLTGNVI
+1695 
-1705 GNVSGSASYA
+1705 
-1715 TSSDNA
+1715 
-1721 NYINLVATNEIR
+1721 
-1733 FYKNQFKGGT
+1733 
-1743 VHFGYRWADGST
+1743 
-1755 SPLITEYRFNNGNGS
+1755 
-1770 PTQVTASQFNG
+1770 
-1781 NLNGIAT
+1781 
-1788 RTTLL
+1788 
-1793 NPVTTSDTFT
+1793 
-1803 TGTSTWRGGITD
+1803 
-1815 GYVVWGQWW
+1815 
-1824 KDTSLTNDTGDLT
+1824 
-1837 IWIKKEGAV
+1837 
-1846 TTANM
+1846 
-1851 TIDGTIYA
+1851 
-1859 GGFSGNATSAT
+1859 
-1870 KLQTA
+1870 
-1875 RKIGNAS
+1875 
-1882 FDGTSDI
+1882 
-1889 SLSSIGAASSG
+1889 
-1900 HTHNYASTLS
+1900 
-1910 LNGTDFTVTSN
+1910 
-1921 KITVSREQ
+1921 KITVP
-1929 LLTAIGEV
+1929 I
-1937 TKTANGYMSAADK
+1937 NSA
-1950 AKLDNINVSDI
+1950 
-1961 GTVGANSIKGSGYI
+1961 
-1975 NVSILKGVATISHGN
+1975 ILK
-1990 SGVTTG
+1990 
-1996 TYGADSTNY
+1996 
-2005 LTIPKVTVDSTG
+2005 K
-2017 HITSASAYSV
+2017 
-2027 TAANIVS
+2027 
-2034 KLGTTAVNRATSDSD
+2034 R
-2049 GNAINTTYLKRSGG
+2049 LK
-2063 AMTGNISYQGT
+2063 
-2074 KATYEMIRFIDNKS
+2074 
-2088 DTYGNGIAIGGGG
+2088 
-2101 ATIIGGGESSDFCQN
+2101 C
-2116 NYIGTGGDE
+2116 
-2125 KLILANDGAI
+2125 
-2135 DFYTNCQ
+2135 
-2142 NNSTTD
+2142 
-2148 AVHVQIDATGK
+2148 
-2159 FTGVSAQA
+2159 
-2167 TKLQTARNVFGHS
+2167 
-2180 FDGTSAVEGQAT
+2180 AVE
-2192 VYGNYC
+2192 
-2198 ATAGNRYFHGGLQI
+2198 I
-2212 RENDCVEAKQS
+2212 
-2223 DIAYAPSIGFHWAGR
+2223 
-2238 IAATLLFHSDGN
+2238 
-2250 FYFRKQN
+2250 
-2257 FTDRATIDAN
+2257 
-2267 LYASNVSTST
+2267 
-2277 LWASGT
+2277 
-2283 ATFNGMSVHN
+2283 
-2293 GGIKSGLLH
+2293 
-2302 LQGTTSASIA
+2302 
-2312 YGANNPK
+2312 
-2319 IKFVN
+2319 
-2324 SDGSQIVELMY
+2324 
-2335 TDYDS
+2335 
-2340 VRWPAG
+2340 
-2346 LAMRGNQ
+2346 
-2353 GNEYFDVPHLYA
+2353 
-2365 SQVHVDNHCALQYD
+2365 
-2379 SSNQCL
+2379 
-2385 NFVFS
+2385 

>member
-8 IYLCDFNLHPLTV
+8 IYLCDFNLHPLMV
-21 LNGVDTNSVKYSC
+21 LNGVDTKSVEYSC

-55 KVKSLGYDMLL
+55 KVKSLGYDLLL
-66 PYMTVYLEDLGMFQI
+66 PYMTIYLEDLGMFQI

-164 WSADDDDIDPVLWT
+164 WSVDDDDIDPVLWT

-283 LCSPY
+283 MCSPY
-288 ISDELLIKVKKWI
+288 MSDELLVKVKKWI

-312 EVAKNVADASQ
+312 EIAKNAADASQ

-367 VDPNWDASNNDFS
+367 VDQNWDASNNDFS
-380 TYKPWTKANGSVD
+380 TYKPWTKADGSID

-441 YIKDWETNWDLYG
+441 YVKDWETNWDLYG

-518 VAIAKRNQEKEEA
+518 AAIAKRNQEKEEA

-676 MITSRSGRTDLTE
+676 MITSRSGRTDITE

-702 ISFGTGNSDSEKEYL
+702 ISFGTGDSDSEKEYL

-751 TLVSN
+751 TLISN

-790 NLINGSNGDFI
+790 NLINGQNGDFI

-857 GQIQAAKIT
+857 GQIQASKIT

-939 INTSVINSDLA
+939 INTSEL
-950 NVKNILAG
+950 
-958 NAGVGNLQ
+958 NAEVGNITNLLSGSAGIGDLQ

-971 SANAVIDEAV
+971 AANAVIDEAV
-981 IKQIIAAKISVADLM
+981 IKNIIAAKISVADLM
-996 IHEATAELITL
+996 AHTASAELITL

-1024 FYDNNGNVR
+1024 FYDSNGNVR

-1068 IADGLIVNDMIQSGT
+1068 IADGLIVNNMIQSGT

-1089 SFPIVETDKN
+1089 SFPIVETDEN

-1154 IWQSDITTKIND
+1154 IWESDITTKIND
-1166 YDQTTVKDIRDRT
+1166 YDQTTVKNIRDRT

-1202 KADGTTV
+1202 KADGTSV
-1209 QSLTTRV
+1209 QSLTIRV
-1216 SKAEQDMNGFKQ
+1216 SKAEQDMSGFKQ

-1384 TTLTDIM
+1384 TIITDIM

-1422 QSDNMSLQSG
+1422 QNDNMSLQSG

-1553 SAAINVGSIAIAYG
+1553 SAAINVGSISIAYG
-1567 GTGGTTV
+1567 GTGGNTV
-1574 SEARANL
+1574 NEARANL
-1581 AVMGTYKGNY
+1581 GVLGANNKNG
-1591 EYYGLTRPDG
+1591 YYGLACPDG
-1601 NDSDWIR
+1601 NDTDWIR
-1608 STSAGFIPYIPGIAG
+1608 STVNGLIPYQSGNAG
-1623 NGHSN
+1623 DGHSS
-1628 LGTEQWYFANAYIDY
+1628 LGTSTWYFSEAYVDFIH
-1643 IYGSLKGTAD
+1643 GSLKGTAD

-1715 TSSDNA
+1715 TSSDTA

-1733 FYKNQFKGGT
+1733 FYKKQFKGGT

-1781 NLNGIAT
+1781 NLNGIAN

-1803 TGTSTWRGGITD
+1803 TGTSTWRNGITD

-1824 KDTSLTNDTGDLT
+1824 KDTNLTNNTGDLT
-1837 IWIKKEGAV
+1837 IWIRKEGTV

-1859 GGFSGNATSAT
+1859 GGFNGNATSAT

-1882 FDGTSDI
+1882 FDGTADI

-1910 LNGTDFTVTSN
+1910 LNGTNFTVASN

-1929 LLTAIGEV
+1929 LLTAIGASSGSV
-1937 TKTANGYMSAADK
+1937 NGYMSAADK
-1950 AKLDNINVSDI
+1950 SKLDSITVSDI
-1961 GTVGANSIKGSGYI
+1961 GTVGANSIKGTGYI
-1975 NVSILKGVATISHGN
+1975 KATIAKGVATLSHN
-1990 SGVTTG
+1990 TSGVTAG
-1996 TYGADSTNY
+1996 TYGADSTNNF
-2005 LTIPKVTVDSTG
+2005 TIPKIVVDSTG

-2034 KLGTTAVNRATSDSD
+2034 KLGTTAVNRATADSD
-2049 GNAINTTYLKRSGG
+2049 GNAINSTYLKRSGG
-2063 AMTGNISYQGT
+2063 TMNGTSMITWADSGNWGISNKDVTFPVKRGGLKWNGQSDGVELFAEETGSDNLDLVIKFTNDNSNGLSIRNNADTQTARIS
-2074 KATYEMIRFIDNKS
+2074 
-2088 DTYGNGIAIGGGG
+2088 
-2101 ATIIGGGESSDFCQN
+2101 
-2116 NYIGTGGDE
+2116 
-2125 KLILANDGAI
+2125 
-2135 DFYTNCQ
+2135 
-2142 NNSTTD
+2142 
-2148 AVHVQIDATGK
+2148 ATGV
-2159 FTGVSAQA
+2159 FTGSFSGNASSAS
-2167 TKLQTARNVFGHS
+2167 KLQTARTIFGKS
-2180 FDGTSAVEGQAT
+2180 FDGTANVAGQAT
-2192 VYGNYC
+2192 VYGSYNTT
-2198 ATAGNRYFHGGLQI
+2198 ATSRYTTSGIQVC
-2212 RENDCVEAKQS
+2212 ENSLVGSAQS
-2223 DIAYAPSIGFHWAGR
+2223 DIAYAPSIGFRWSNR
-2238 IAATLLFHSDGN
+2238 TAATLLYHSDGN

-2267 LYASNVSTST
+2267 LIAASVSST
-2277 LWASGT
+2277 NISASGTLGVTGT
-2283 ATFNGMSVHN
+2283 ATFTAMSIHN
-2293 GGIKSGLLH
+2293 GGIKSSLLQ
-2302 LQGTTSASIA
+2302 LQGSTVASID
-2312 YGANNPK
+2312 YGSSNPK
-2319 IKFVN
+2319 IRFMD
-2324 SDGSQIVELMY
+2324 SDGSQIVDLMY
-2335 TDYDS
+2335 NDYDS
-2340 VRWPAG
+2340 VRKPAG

-2353 GNEYFDVPHLYA
+2353 GGEYFDVPHLYA
-2365 SQVHVDNHCALQYD
+2365 NQVHVDNHCALQYD

>member
-124 EQVAEN
+124 EQVSEN

-164 WSADDDDIDPVLWT
+164 WSVDDDDIDPVLWT

-185 QDNTNLYA
+185 QDNINLYA

-257 NVRGDDDLN
+257 NVRGDNDLN

-312 EVAKNVADASQ
+312 EVAKNAADASQ

-380 TYKPWTKANGSVD
+380 TYKPWTKADGSVD

-407 YGGYYTYYDILHYI
+407 YGGYYTYYDIFHYI

-426 IAIRNLKKVDEKKED
+426 IAIRNLKKTDEKKED

-474 YAKPWSEL
+474 YEKPWNEL

-508 GYISANGTLT
+508 GFISANGTLT
-518 VAIAKRNQEKEEA
+518 AAIAKRNQEKEEA

-702 ISFGTGNSDSEKEYL
+702 ISFGTGDSDSEKEYL

-751 TLVSN
+751 TLISN

-833 MKTGTITADQIRSE
+833 MKTGTIT
-847 DGKTFVDLVN
+847 V
-857 GQIQAAKIT
+857 
-866 TDQISGGDGTT
+866 DQISGGDGTT

-913 TTSDIS
+913 TTSNIS

-939 INTSVINSDLA
+939 INTSVINSDLE

-966 AIHLT
+966 SIHLT
-971 SANAVIDEAV
+971 SANAIIDEAV

-996 IHEATAELITL
+996 THEATAEMITL

-1024 FYDNNGNVR
+1024 FYDSNGNVR

-1047 LFDETGTGVLIDS
+1047 LFDETGKGVLIDS
-1060 ETGVHAGA
+1060 KDGVHSGA
-1068 IADGLIVNDMIQSGT
+1068 IANGLIVNDMIKDAT
-1083 VSKDKL
+1083 VSKSKL
-1089 SFPIVETDKN
+1089 NFPIVETDKN
-1099 GKISITNILDGKG
+1099 GKVSITEILDGNG
-1112 NEFGVSYTE
+1112 NAFGVSYKDF
-1121 YQESVA
+1121 QDSV
-1127 TELSSINSNLSGVS
+1127 TNGFSSVNNSIASLSGLVAS
-1141 STVSKIDK
+1141 VELIGEQVFVDDGKGSISPNTITIKANVKNGASVNKWYINNMENTSYVSKDKLSFTIPSSYMKDKK
-1149 SITDK
+1149 SITIKVECTD
-1154 IWQSDITTKIND
+1154 TTKYDIMSIYRVVDGSDAYTVTIQSSKGTTFKKPSNVDSMNYETECTCIVYKGSSIVSAKSYTWKYANNNDETWTVLGTGQKIN
-1166 YDQTTVKDIRDRT
+1166 VP
-1179 TSVEKNITGI
+1179 I
-1189 NSTVKDMQTTLES
+1189 NST
-1202 KADGTTV
+1202 
-1209 QSLTTRV
+1209 
-1216 SKAEQDMNGFKQ
+1216 
-1228 TVESTYSTKSETE
+1228 
-1241 SVNNYA
+1241 
-1247 KTSFEQLSDKFSW
+1247 
-1260 LVDGTS
+1260 
-1266 SSTSLTLTDSL
+1266 
-1277 VSAITNQFVIK
+1277 
-1288 SPDGTSTIIEGG
+1288 
-1300 KIKTGAITTD
+1300 
-1310 MLSSSVIKSKNYKE
+1310 
-1324 GTYVDGAGYSILGT
+1324 
-1338 FLDLDNGMIHTP
+1338 
-1350 GFYTDTI
+1350 
-1357 GNAYFNGTINAL
+1357 
-1369 DGWFGTEQHN
+1369 
-1379 WYIGT
+1379 
-1384 TTLTDIM
+1384 
-1391 NNDGA
+1391 
-1396 LTGDEYSYLK
+1396 
-1406 ATENA
+1406 
-1411 AIVVNEWHLQS
+1411 
-1422 QSDNMSLQSG
+1422 
-1432 LTTLNNGKFVLNPQ
+1432 
-1446 DNKYYDFGIVKPD
+1446 
-1459 MSKDAKS
+1459 
-1466 YNKKFLYIRRADTPT
+1466 
-1481 THPQDWEYL
+1481 
-1490 FHVDYDGSIWYKNQN
+1490 
-1505 VAGGNV
+1505 
-1511 FLSTTGGTIK
+1511 
-1521 GDLTVTGT
+1521 
-1529 LNATANQAKKV
+1529 
-1540 VNALSING
+1540 
-1548 KAYDG
+1548 
-1553 SAAINVGSIAIAYG
+1553 
-1567 GTGGTTV
+1567 
-1574 SEARANL
+1574 
-1581 AVMGTYKGNY
+1581 
-1591 EYYGLTRPDG
+1591 
-1601 NDSDWIR
+1601 
-1608 STSAGFIPYIPGIAG
+1608 
-1623 NGHSN
+1623 
-1628 LGTEQWYFANAYIDY
+1628 
-1643 IYGSLKGTAD
+1643 
-1653 RAVCDDEGNKI
+1653 
-1664 SSTYLKATSTEF
+1664 
-1676 DSITVGNMIVNG
+1676 
-1688 TARFVNG
+1688 
-1695 LMGTLTGNVI
+1695 
-1705 GNVSGSASYA
+1705 
-1715 TSSDNA
+1715 
-1721 NYINLVATNEIR
+1721 
-1733 FYKNQFKGGT
+1733 
-1743 VHFGYRWADGST
+1743 
-1755 SPLITEYRFNNGNGS
+1755 
-1770 PTQVTASQFNG
+1770 
-1781 NLNGIAT
+1781 
-1788 RTTLL
+1788 
-1793 NPVTTSDTFT
+1793 
-1803 TGTSTWRGGITD
+1803 
-1815 GYVVWGQWW
+1815 
-1824 KDTSLTNDTGDLT
+1824 
-1837 IWIKKEGAV
+1837 
-1846 TTANM
+1846 
-1851 TIDGTIYA
+1851 
-1859 GGFSGNATSAT
+1859 
-1870 KLQTA
+1870 
-1875 RKIGNAS
+1875 
-1882 FDGTSDI
+1882 
-1889 SLSSIGAASSG
+1889 
-1900 HTHNYASTLS
+1900 
-1910 LNGTDFTVTSN
+1910 
-1921 KITVSREQ
+1921 
-1929 LLTAIGEV
+1929 
-1937 TKTANGYMSAADK
+1937 
-1950 AKLDNINVSDI
+1950 
-1961 GTVGANSIKGSGYI
+1961 
-1975 NVSILKGVATISHGN
+1975 ILK
-1990 SGVTTG
+1990 
-1996 TYGADSTNY
+1996 
-2005 LTIPKVTVDSTG
+2005 K
-2017 HITSASAYSV
+2017 
-2027 TAANIVS
+2027 
-2034 KLGTTAVNRATSDSD
+2034 R
-2049 GNAINTTYLKRSGG
+2049 LK
-2063 AMTGNISYQGT
+2063 
-2074 KATYEMIRFIDNKS
+2074 
-2088 DTYGNGIAIGGGG
+2088 
-2101 ATIIGGGESSDFCQN
+2101 C
-2116 NYIGTGGDE
+2116 
-2125 KLILANDGAI
+2125 
-2135 DFYTNCQ
+2135 
-2142 NNSTTD
+2142 
-2148 AVHVQIDATGK
+2148 
-2159 FTGVSAQA
+2159 
-2167 TKLQTARNVFGHS
+2167 
-2180 FDGTSAVEGQAT
+2180 AVE
-2192 VYGNYC
+2192 
-2198 ATAGNRYFHGGLQI
+2198 I
-2212 RENDCVEAKQS
+2212 
-2223 DIAYAPSIGFHWAGR
+2223 
-2238 IAATLLFHSDGN
+2238 
-2250 FYFRKQN
+2250 
-2257 FTDRATIDAN
+2257 
-2267 LYASNVSTST
+2267 
-2277 LWASGT
+2277 
-2283 ATFNGMSVHN
+2283 
-2293 GGIKSGLLH
+2293 
-2302 LQGTTSASIA
+2302 
-2312 YGANNPK
+2312 
-2319 IKFVN
+2319 
-2324 SDGSQIVELMY
+2324 
-2335 TDYDS
+2335 
-2340 VRWPAG
+2340 
-2346 LAMRGNQ
+2346 
-2353 GNEYFDVPHLYA
+2353 
-2365 SQVHVDNHCALQYD
+2365 
-2379 SSNQCL
+2379 
-2385 NFVFS
+2385 

>member
-1 MIPTCKK
+1 MPEEVKRKRGRPPKQKLIEQSSAQKQEPVKQEPINEINSFSASISFDASQFLFSCGVYNYFKK
-8 IYLCDFNLHPLTV
+8 
-21 LNGVDTNSVKYSC
+21 
-34 HVKDYDELTFD
+34 
-45 VDEYIIINGK
+45 
-55 KVKSLGYDMLL
+55 
-66 PYMTVYLEDLGMFQI
+66 Q
-81 QNPKTS
+81 
-87 NDGNSE
+87 
-93 KKSITAYSLE
+93 
-103 KEFEDKNWLNFK
+103 
-115 CNTGDKDSL
+115 
-124 EQVAEN
+124 
-130 NLNELGY
+130 
-137 AKEFVTFYNKN
+137 
-148 KHDLSFI
+148 
-155 HLLLEKLPG
+155 
-164 WSADDDDIDPVLWT
+164 DIDNILRNPVLYHEE
-178 RKLPAIT
+178 AIRLSDFIYT
-185 QDNTNLYA
+185 KNGIVSNSID
-193 LCCSYIAPR
+193 CCSYIAPR

-257 NVRGDDDLN
+257 NVRGDNDLN

-312 EVAKNVADASQ
+312 EVAKNAADASK

-380 TYKPWTKANGSVD
+380 TYKPWTKADGGVD

-441 YIKDWETNWDLYG
+441 YVKDWETNWDLYG

-468 LEKVQD
+468 IEKVQD

-518 VAIAKRNQEKEEA
+518 AAISKRNQEKEKA

-702 ISFGTGNSDSEKEYL
+702 ISFGTGDSDSEKEYL

-913 TTSDIS
+913 TTSNIS

-939 INTSVINSDLA
+939 INTSVINSDLE

-966 AIHLT
+966 SIHLT

-1024 FYDNNGNVR
+1024 FYDSNGNVR

-1047 LFDETGTGVLIDS
+1047 LFDETGKGVLIDS

-1089 SFPIVETDKN
+1089 SFPIVETDEN

-1141 STVSKIDK
+1141 STVNKIDK

-1154 IWQSDITTKIND
+1154 IWESDITTKIND

-1209 QSLTTRV
+1209 QSLTIRV
-1216 SKAEQDMNGFKQ
+1216 SKAEQDMSGFKQ

-1350 GFYTDTI
+1350 GFYTDTLR
-1357 GNAYFNGTINAL
+1357 NAYFNCTINGL
-1369 DGWFGTEQHN
+1369 DGWFGREQHN
-1379 WYIGT
+1379 WYYGT
-1384 TTLTDIM
+1384 TIITDIM

-1422 QSDNMSLQSG
+1422 QNDNMSLQSG

-1540 VNALSING
+1540 INALSING

-1553 SAAINVGSIAIAYG
+1553 SAAINVGSISIAYG

-1574 SEARANL
+1574 NEARANL
-1581 AVMGTYKGNY
+1581 GVLGANNKNG
-1591 EYYGLTRPDG
+1591 YYGLARPDG
-1601 NDSDWIR
+1601 NDTDCIR
-1608 STSAGFIPYIPGIAG
+1608 STVNGLIPYQSGIAG
-1623 NGHSN
+1623 DGHSS
-1628 LGTEQWYFANAYIDY
+1628 LGTSTWYFSEAYIDF
-1643 IYGSLKGTAD
+1643 IHGSLKGTAD

-1715 TSSDNA
+1715 TSSDTA

-1743 VHFGYRWADGST
+1743 VHFGYRWSDGST

-1793 NPVTTSDTFT
+1793 NPVTTSDAFT
-1803 TGTSTWRGGITD
+1803 TGTSTWRNGITD

-1824 KDTSLTNDTGDLT
+1824 KDTNLTNDTGDLT
-1837 IWIKKEGAV
+1837 IWIRKEGAV

-1859 GGFSGNATSAT
+1859 VGGFNGNATSAT

-1882 FDGTSDI
+1882 FDGTADI

-1900 HTHNYASTLS
+1900 HIHNYASTLS
-1910 LNGTDFTVTSN
+1910 LNGTNFTVASN

-1929 LLTAIGEV
+1929 LLTAIGASSGSV
-1937 TKTANGYMSAADK
+1937 NGYMSAADK
-1950 AKLDNINVSDI
+1950 SKLDSITDSDI
-1961 GTVGANSIKGSGYI
+1961 GTVGANSIKGTGYI
-1975 NVSILKGVATISHGN
+1975 KATIAKGVATLSHN
-1990 SGVTTG
+1990 TSGVTAG

-2005 LTIPKVTVDSTG
+2005 LTIPKIVVDSTG

-2034 KLGTTAVNRATSDSD
+2034 KLGTTAVNRATADSD
-2049 GNAINTTYLKRSGG
+2049 GNTINSTYLKRSGG
-2063 AMTGNISYQGT
+2063 TMDGTAFIEWADSGNWNNSNKNVTFPVNRGGLLWSGQSDYVKLFSQETAYDNLELVLQFGDDDSNGLSIRKADGTESARISSTGIFTGTFSGNASSATQLETPRTIFGNIFNGTADISGQGLFHGT
-2074 KATYEMIRFIDNKS
+2074 KTNADRR
-2088 DTYGNGIAIGGGG
+2088 
-2101 ATIIGGGESSDFCQN
+2101 C
-2116 NYIGTGGDE
+2116 
-2125 KLILANDGAI
+2125 
-2135 DFYTNCQ
+2135 FY
-2142 NNSTTD
+2142 
-2148 AVHVQIDATGK
+2148 
-2159 FTGVSAQA
+2159 SA
-2167 TKLQTARNVFGHS
+2167 
-2180 FDGTSAVEGQAT
+2180 
-2192 VYGNYC
+2192 
-2198 ATAGNRYFHGGLQI
+2198 LQI
-2212 RENDCVEAKQS
+2212 RENDLVGNTQS
-2223 DIAYAPSIGFHWAGR
+2223 DFLYAPSIGFHWLNRVAGFMSLH
-2238 IAATLLFHSDGN
+2238 TDGN

-2257 FTDRATIDAN
+2257 GTDRATIDAN
-2267 LYASNVSTST
+2267 LNAGSIATTTANIY
-2277 LWASGT
+2277 GT
-2283 ATFNGMSVHN
+2283 ATFTNMSVHN
-2293 GGIKSGLLH
+2293 GGIRSALLH
-2302 LQGTTSASIA
+2302 LQGNTSASIA

-2365 SQVHVDNHCALQYD
+2365 NQVHVHT
-2379 SSNQCL
+2379 
-2385 NFVFS
+2385 V

>member
-8 IYLCDFNLHPLTV
+8 IYLCDFNLHPLMV
-21 LNGVDTNSVKYSC
+21 LNGVDTKSVEYSC

-55 KVKSLGYDMLL
+55 KVKSLGYDLLL
-66 PYMTVYLEDLGMFQI
+66 PYMTIYLEDLGMFQI

-164 WSADDDDIDPVLWT
+164 WSVDDDDIDPVLWT

-257 NVRGDDDLN
+257 NVRGDNDLN

-288 ISDELLIKVKKWI
+288 MSDELLVKVKKWI

-312 EVAKNVADASQ
+312 EIAKNASDASQ
-323 KVNDIIYRNPADDLD
+323 KVNDIIHRNPADDLD

-380 TYKPWTKANGSVD
+380 TYKPWTQADGSID

-441 YIKDWETNWDLYG
+441 YVKDWETNWDLYG

-474 YAKPWSEL
+474 YAKPWNEL

-518 VAIAKRNQEKEEA
+518 AAIAKRNQEKKEA

-586 TSVTEI
+586 TSITEI

-702 ISFGTGNSDSEKEYL
+702 ISFGTGDSDSEKEYL

-751 TLVSN
+751 TLISN

-790 NLINGSNGDFI
+790 NLINGQNGDFI

-814 TELLQGETGNTFID
+814 TELLQGETGDTFID

-939 INTSVINSDLA
+939 INTSEL
-950 NVKNILAG
+950 
-958 NAGVGNLQ
+958 NAEVGNITNLLSGSAGIGDLQ

-971 SANAVIDEAV
+971 AANAVIDEAV
-981 IKQIIAAKISVADLM
+981 IKNIIAAKISVADLM
-996 IHEATAELITL
+996 AHTASAELITL

-1024 FYDNNGNVR
+1024 FYDSNGNVR

-1047 LFDETGTGVLIDS
+1047 LFDETGKGILIDS
-1060 ETGVHAGA
+1060 KDGVHSGA
-1068 IADGLIVNDMIQSGT
+1068 IANGLIVNDMIQSGT

-1089 SFPIVETDKN
+1089 SFPIVETDEN

-1154 IWQSDITTKIND
+1154 IWGSDIATKIND

-1209 QSLTTRV
+1209 QSLTIRV
-1216 SKAEQDMNGFKQ
+1216 SKAEQDMSGFKQ

-1288 SPDGTSTIIEGG
+1288 SPNGTSTIIEGG
-1300 KIKTGAITTD
+1300 KIKTGSITTD

-1324 GTYVDGAGYSILGT
+1324 GTYIDGAGYSILGT

-1384 TTLTDIM
+1384 TIITDIM

-1422 QSDNMSLQSG
+1422 QNDNMSLQSG

-1553 SAAINVGSIAIAYG
+1553 SAAINVGSISIAYG
-1567 GTGGTTV
+1567 GTGGATV
-1574 SEARANL
+1574 NEARANL

-1608 STSAGFIPYIPGIAG
+1608 STSAGFIPYISGMAG

-1628 LGTEQWYFANAYIDY
+1628 LGTEQWYFANAYVDY

-1653 RAVCDDEGNKI
+1653 RAICDDEGNKI

-1715 TSSDNA
+1715 TSSDTA
-1721 NYINLVATNEIR
+1721 NYINLVAVNEIR
-1733 FYKNQFKGGT
+1733 FSKNAFQGGR
-1743 VHFGYRWADGST
+1743 VHFNYRWADGAT
-1755 SPLITEYRFNNGNGS
+1755 SPLITEYVFNNADGAGTT
-1770 PTQVTASQFNG
+1770 TQVTASQFNG

-1803 TGTSTWRGGITD
+1803 TGTSTWRMGITD

-1837 IWIKKEGAV
+1837 IWIRKEGDV

-1859 GGFSGNATSAT
+1859 VGGFNGNATSAT

-1882 FDGTSDI
+1882 FDGTADI

-1910 LNGTDFTVTSN
+1910 LNGTNFTVASN

-1929 LLTAIGEV
+1929 LLTAIGASSGSV
-1937 TKTANGYMSAADK
+1937 NGYMSAADK
-1950 AKLDNINVSDI
+1950 SKLDSITVSDI
-1961 GTVGANSIKGSGYI
+1961 GTVGANSIKGTGYI
-1975 NVSILKGVATISHGN
+1975 KATIAKGVATLSHN
-1990 SGVTTG
+1990 TSGVTAG

-2005 LTIPKVTVDSTG
+2005 LTIPKIVVDSTG

-2034 KLGTTAVNRATSDSD
+2034 KLGTTAVNRATADSD
-2049 GNAINTTYLKRSGG
+2049 GNAINSTYLKRSGG
-2063 AMTGNISYQGT
+2063 TMDGMAFIEWADSGNWNNSNKNVTFPVNRGGLRWNGQSDYVKLFSQETATDNLELVLQFGDDNSNGLSIRNNVGNETARITSTGVFTGTFSGNASSATQLETNRNIFGKPFNGTSDISGQGLFYGT
-2074 KATYEMIRFIDNKS
+2074 KSNA
-2088 DTYGNGIAIGGGG
+2088 
-2101 ATIIGGGESSDFCQN
+2101 
-2116 NYIGTGGDE
+2116 
-2125 KLILANDGAI
+2125 DG
-2135 DFYTNCQ
+2135 
-2142 NNSTTD
+2142 
-2148 AVHVQIDATGK
+2148 
-2159 FTGVSAQA
+2159 
-2167 TKLQTARNVFGHS
+2167 
-2180 FDGTSAVEGQAT
+2180 
-2192 VYGNYC
+2192 
-2198 ATAGNRYFHGGLQI
+2198 RYFYSALQI
-2212 RENDCVEAKQS
+2212 RENDLVGNTQS
-2223 DIAYAPSIGFHWAGR
+2223 DFLYAPSIGFHWSNRVAGFM
-2238 IAATLLFHSDGN
+2238 ALHTDGN

-2257 FTDRATIDAN
+2257 GTDQATIDAS
-2267 LYASNVSTST
+2267 LFALNVNTST
-2277 LWASGT
+2277 LGVSGT
-2283 ATFNGMSVHN
+2283 ATFTGMSVHN

-2302 LQGTTSASIA
+2302 LQGNTSASIA

-2324 SDGSQIVELMY
+2324 PDGSQIVELMY

-2346 LAMRGNQ
+2346 LAVRGNQ

-2365 SQVHVDNHCALQYD
+2365 NQVHVDNHCALQYD

>member
-8 IYLCDFNLHPLTV
+8 IYLCDFNLHPLMV
-21 LNGVDTNSVKYSC
+21 LNGVDTNSVEYSC

-257 NVRGDDDLN
+257 NVRGNNDLN

-288 ISDELLIKVKKWI
+288 MSDELLIKVKKWI
-301 KYRDDNRNKYI
+301 KYRDDNRDKYI
-312 EVAKNVADASQ
+312 EITKNAADASQ

-353 LKYYNSLLTSLQVS
+353 LKYYNSLLTSLQAS

-380 TYKPWTKANGSVD
+380 TYKPWTKADGSVD

-407 YGGYYTYYDILHYI
+407 YGGYYTYYDIIHYI

-426 IAIRNLKKVDEKKED
+426 IAIRNLKKIDEKKED
-441 YIKDWETNWDLYG
+441 YVKDWETNWDLYG

-474 YAKPWSEL
+474 YEKPWNEL

-508 GYISANGTLT
+508 GFISANGTLT
-518 VAIAKRNQEKEEA
+518 AAIAKRNQEKEEA

-639 KFIRLGIRDDYSVK
+639 KFIRLDIRDDYSVK

-702 ISFGTGNSDSEKEYL
+702 ISFGTGDSDSEKEYL

-751 TLVSN
+751 TLISN

-833 MKTGTITADQIRSE
+833 MKTGTIT
-847 DGKTFVDLVN
+847 V
-857 GQIQAAKIT
+857 
-866 TDQISGGDGTT
+866 DQISGGDGTT

-913 TTSDIS
+913 TTSNIS

-939 INTSVINSDLA
+939 INTSVINSDLE

-966 AIHLT
+966 SIHLT
-971 SANAVIDEAV
+971 SANAIIDEAV

-996 IHEATAELITL
+996 THEATAEMITL

-1024 FYDNNGNVR
+1024 FYDSNGNVR

-1047 LFDETGTGVLIDS
+1047 LFDETGKGVLIDS
-1060 ETGVHAGA
+1060 KDGVHSGA
-1068 IADGLIVNDMIQSGT
+1068 IANGLIVNDMIKDAT
-1083 VSKDKL
+1083 VSKSKL
-1089 SFPIVETDKN
+1089 NFPIVETDKN
-1099 GKISITNILDGKG
+1099 GKVSITEILDGNG
-1112 NEFGVSYTE
+1112 NAFGVSYKDF
-1121 YQESVA
+1121 QDSV
-1127 TELSSINSNLSGVS
+1127 TNGFSSVNNSIASLSGLVAS
-1141 STVSKIDK
+1141 VELIGEQVFVDDGKGSISPNTITIKANVKNGASVNKWYINNMENTSYVSKDKLSFTIPSSYMKDKK
-1149 SITDK
+1149 SITIKVECTD
-1154 IWQSDITTKIND
+1154 TTKYDIMSIYRVVDGSDAYTVTIQSSKGTTFKKPSNVDSMNYETECTCIVYKGSSIVSAKSYTWKYANNNDETWTVLGTGQKIN
-1166 YDQTTVKDIRDRT
+1166 VP
-1179 TSVEKNITGI
+1179 I
-1189 NSTVKDMQTTLES
+1189 NST
-1202 KADGTTV
+1202 
-1209 QSLTTRV
+1209 
-1216 SKAEQDMNGFKQ
+1216 
-1228 TVESTYSTKSETE
+1228 
-1241 SVNNYA
+1241 
-1247 KTSFEQLSDKFSW
+1247 
-1260 LVDGTS
+1260 
-1266 SSTSLTLTDSL
+1266 
-1277 VSAITNQFVIK
+1277 
-1288 SPDGTSTIIEGG
+1288 
-1300 KIKTGAITTD
+1300 
-1310 MLSSSVIKSKNYKE
+1310 
-1324 GTYVDGAGYSILGT
+1324 
-1338 FLDLDNGMIHTP
+1338 
-1350 GFYTDTI
+1350 
-1357 GNAYFNGTINAL
+1357 
-1369 DGWFGTEQHN
+1369 
-1379 WYIGT
+1379 
-1384 TTLTDIM
+1384 
-1391 NNDGA
+1391 
-1396 LTGDEYSYLK
+1396 
-1406 ATENA
+1406 
-1411 AIVVNEWHLQS
+1411 
-1422 QSDNMSLQSG
+1422 
-1432 LTTLNNGKFVLNPQ
+1432 
-1446 DNKYYDFGIVKPD
+1446 
-1459 MSKDAKS
+1459 
-1466 YNKKFLYIRRADTPT
+1466 
-1481 THPQDWEYL
+1481 
-1490 FHVDYDGSIWYKNQN
+1490 
-1505 VAGGNV
+1505 
-1511 FLSTTGGTIK
+1511 
-1521 GDLTVTGT
+1521 
-1529 LNATANQAKKV
+1529 
-1540 VNALSING
+1540 
-1548 KAYDG
+1548 
-1553 SAAINVGSIAIAYG
+1553 
-1567 GTGGTTV
+1567 
-1574 SEARANL
+1574 
-1581 AVMGTYKGNY
+1581 
-1591 EYYGLTRPDG
+1591 
-1601 NDSDWIR
+1601 
-1608 STSAGFIPYIPGIAG
+1608 
-1623 NGHSN
+1623 
-1628 LGTEQWYFANAYIDY
+1628 
-1643 IYGSLKGTAD
+1643 
-1653 RAVCDDEGNKI
+1653 
-1664 SSTYLKATSTEF
+1664 
-1676 DSITVGNMIVNG
+1676 
-1688 TARFVNG
+1688 
-1695 LMGTLTGNVI
+1695 
-1705 GNVSGSASYA
+1705 
-1715 TSSDNA
+1715 
-1721 NYINLVATNEIR
+1721 
-1733 FYKNQFKGGT
+1733 
-1743 VHFGYRWADGST
+1743 
-1755 SPLITEYRFNNGNGS
+1755 
-1770 PTQVTASQFNG
+1770 
-1781 NLNGIAT
+1781 
-1788 RTTLL
+1788 
-1793 NPVTTSDTFT
+1793 
-1803 TGTSTWRGGITD
+1803 
-1815 GYVVWGQWW
+1815 
-1824 KDTSLTNDTGDLT
+1824 
-1837 IWIKKEGAV
+1837 
-1846 TTANM
+1846 
-1851 TIDGTIYA
+1851 
-1859 GGFSGNATSAT
+1859 
-1870 KLQTA
+1870 
-1875 RKIGNAS
+1875 
-1882 FDGTSDI
+1882 
-1889 SLSSIGAASSG
+1889 
-1900 HTHNYASTLS
+1900 
-1910 LNGTDFTVTSN
+1910 
-1921 KITVSREQ
+1921 
-1929 LLTAIGEV
+1929 
-1937 TKTANGYMSAADK
+1937 
-1950 AKLDNINVSDI
+1950 
-1961 GTVGANSIKGSGYI
+1961 
-1975 NVSILKGVATISHGN
+1975 ILK
-1990 SGVTTG
+1990 
-1996 TYGADSTNY
+1996 
-2005 LTIPKVTVDSTG
+2005 K
-2017 HITSASAYSV
+2017 
-2027 TAANIVS
+2027 
-2034 KLGTTAVNRATSDSD
+2034 R
-2049 GNAINTTYLKRSGG
+2049 LK
-2063 AMTGNISYQGT
+2063 
-2074 KATYEMIRFIDNKS
+2074 
-2088 DTYGNGIAIGGGG
+2088 
-2101 ATIIGGGESSDFCQN
+2101 C
-2116 NYIGTGGDE
+2116 
-2125 KLILANDGAI
+2125 
-2135 DFYTNCQ
+2135 
-2142 NNSTTD
+2142 
-2148 AVHVQIDATGK
+2148 
-2159 FTGVSAQA
+2159 
-2167 TKLQTARNVFGHS
+2167 
-2180 FDGTSAVEGQAT
+2180 AVE
-2192 VYGNYC
+2192 
-2198 ATAGNRYFHGGLQI
+2198 I
-2212 RENDCVEAKQS
+2212 
-2223 DIAYAPSIGFHWAGR
+2223 
-2238 IAATLLFHSDGN
+2238 
-2250 FYFRKQN
+2250 
-2257 FTDRATIDAN
+2257 
-2267 LYASNVSTST
+2267 
-2277 LWASGT
+2277 
-2283 ATFNGMSVHN
+2283 
-2293 GGIKSGLLH
+2293 
-2302 LQGTTSASIA
+2302 
-2312 YGANNPK
+2312 
-2319 IKFVN
+2319 
-2324 SDGSQIVELMY
+2324 
-2335 TDYDS
+2335 
-2340 VRWPAG
+2340 
-2346 LAMRGNQ
+2346 
-2353 GNEYFDVPHLYA
+2353 
-2365 SQVHVDNHCALQYD
+2365 
-2379 SSNQCL
+2379 
-2385 NFVFS
+2385 

>member
-8 IYLCDFNLHPLTV
+8 IYLCDFNLHPLMV
-21 LNGVDTNSVKYSC
+21 LNGVDTNSVEYSC

-55 KVKSLGYDMLL
+55 KVKSLGYDLLL
-66 PYMTVYLEDLGMFQI
+66 PYMTIYLEDLGMFQI

-124 EQVAEN
+124 EQVADN

-164 WSADDDDIDPVLWT
+164 WSVDDDDIDPVLWT

-257 NVRGDDDLN
+257 NARGDNDLN
-266 VINCNYGDYY
+266 VNNCNYGDYY

-283 LCSPY
+283 ICSPY
-288 ISDELLIKVKKWI
+288 MSNSLITKVKKWLE
-301 KYRDDNRNKYI
+301 YRDTNRDKYI
-312 EVAKNVADASQ
+312 EVAKNASDASQ
-323 KVNDIIYRNPADDLD
+323 KVNDIIHRNPADDLD

-380 TYKPWTKANGSVD
+380 TYKPWTKADGSVD

-441 YIKDWETNWDLYG
+441 YVKDWETNWDLYG

-490 SGNED
+490 SGNKD

-518 VAIAKRNQEKEEA
+518 AAIAKRNQEKKEA

-548 ASINN
+548 ASINY

-702 ISFGTGNSDSEKEYL
+702 ISFGTGDSDSEKEYL

-877 FIDFLKNQI
+877 FVDFLKNQI
-886 STSDITA
+886 ATSDITA

-939 INTSVINSDLA
+939 INTSVINSDLE

-996 IHEATAELITL
+996 THEATAEMITL

-1024 FYDNNGNVR
+1024 FYDSNGNVR

-1047 LFDETGTGVLIDS
+1047 LFDETGKGVLIDS

-1089 SFPIVETDKN
+1089 SFPIVETDEN

-1154 IWQSDITTKIND
+1154 IWESDITTKIND

-1209 QSLTTRV
+1209 QSLTIRV
-1216 SKAEQDMNGFKQ
+1216 SKAEQDMSGFKQ

-1384 TTLTDIM
+1384 TIITDIM

-1422 QSDNMSLQSG
+1422 QNDNMSLQSG

-1574 SEARANL
+1574 NEARTNL
-1581 AVMGTYKGNY
+1581 GVLGVNNKNG
-1591 EYYGLTRPDG
+1591 YYGLARPDG
-1601 NDSDWIR
+1601 NDTDWIR
-1608 STSAGFIPYIPGIAG
+1608 STVNGLIPYQSGIAG
-1623 NGHSN
+1623 DGHSS
-1628 LGTEQWYFANAYIDY
+1628 LGTSTWYFSEAYVDFIH
-1643 IYGSLKGTAD
+1643 GSLKGTAD

-1715 TSSDNA
+1715 TSSDTA

-1743 VHFGYRWADGST
+1743 VHFGYRWSDGST

-1803 TGTSTWRGGITD
+1803 TGTSTWRNGITD

-1824 KDTSLTNDTGDLT
+1824 RDTNLTNDTANLT
-1837 IWIKKEGAV
+1837 IWIRKEGAA

-1851 TIDGTIYA
+1851 SIDGTIYA
-1859 GGFSGNATSAT
+1859 VGGFNGNATSAT

-1875 RKIGNAS
+1875 CKIGNAS
-1882 FDGTSDI
+1882 FDGTADI

-1910 LNGTDFTVTSN
+1910 LNGTDFAVTSN

-1929 LLTAIGEV
+1929 LLTAIGASSGSV
-1937 TKTANGYMSAADK
+1937 NGYMSAADK
-1950 AKLDNINVSDI
+1950 SKLDSITVSDI
-1961 GTVGANSIKGSGYI
+1961 GTVGANSIKGTGYI
-1975 NVSILKGVATISHGN
+1975 KATIAKGVATLSHN
-1990 SGVTTG
+1990 TSGVTAG

-2005 LTIPKVTVDSTG
+2005 LMIPKIVVDSTG

-2034 KLGTTAVNRATSDSD
+2034 KLGTTAVNRATADSD

-2063 AMTGNISYQGT
+2063 TMEGTAFIKWADSGNWNNSNKNVTFPVNRGGLLWSGQSDYVKLFSQETAYDNLELILQFGDDDSNGLSIRKADGTESARITSTGVFTGTFSGNASSATQLETPRTIFGNIFNGTADISGQGLFHGT
-2074 KATYEMIRFIDNKS
+2074 KTNADRR
-2088 DTYGNGIAIGGGG
+2088 
-2101 ATIIGGGESSDFCQN
+2101 C
-2116 NYIGTGGDE
+2116 
-2125 KLILANDGAI
+2125 
-2135 DFYTNCQ
+2135 FY
-2142 NNSTTD
+2142 
-2148 AVHVQIDATGK
+2148 
-2159 FTGVSAQA
+2159 SA
-2167 TKLQTARNVFGHS
+2167 
-2180 FDGTSAVEGQAT
+2180 
-2192 VYGNYC
+2192 
-2198 ATAGNRYFHGGLQI
+2198 LQI
-2212 RENDCVEAKQS
+2212 RENDLVGNTQS
-2223 DIAYAPSIGFHWAGR
+2223 DFLYAPSIGFHWLNRVAGFM
-2238 IAATLLFHSDGN
+2238 ALHTDGN

-2257 FTDRATIDAN
+2257 GTDRATIDAN
-2267 LYASNVSTST
+2267 LNAGSISTT
-2277 LWASGT
+2277 TANIYGT
-2283 ATFNGMSVHN
+2283 ATFTNMSVHN
-2293 GGIKSGLLH
+2293 GGIRSGLLH
-2302 LQGTTSASIA
+2302 LQGATSASIA

-2346 LAMRGNQ
+2346 LAVRGNQ
-2353 GNEYFDVPHLYA
+2353 GNEYLDVPHLYA

-2379 SSNQCL
+2379 NSNQCL